1 MRSIIKLFGIYF
13 LGHEQWIFWIGFSPR
28 DGLMIYYV
36 AYDDGSIGQRF
47 VAHHISFMEIVVPYG
62 DPNAPHY
69 GKNAFYAGE
78 DGLGKNAHYLKKVS
92 CYTQYHYV
100 FLYLIELCIGYLCM
114 CTHAHLVDDDD
125 YHITFRIT
133 LFYSIYKFNLISL
146 IYQVVSMIE

>member
-1 MRSIIKLFGIYF
+1 MIKFTMRSIIKLFDIYF
-13 LGHEQWIFWIGFSPR
+13 LAHEQWNFRISFSPR
-28 DGLMIYYV
+28 DRFMIYSV
-36 AYDDGSIGQRF
+36 AYDDGSIGQIF
-47 VAHHISFMEIVVPYG
+47 VAHRLSFMEIVVPYG

-100 FLYLIELCIGYLCM
+100 FLGYLCM

-125 YHITFRIT
+125 YCHTFSLN
-133 LFYSIYKFNLISL
+133 LFYLIYKINLISL